1 MTRESRLSFYAGMG
15 RANSRPWRPE
25 AKIRKHRMGV
35 GLSLPPTGDRACR
48 CIETHQNKS
57 WRDPMRVLHL
67 SRPNQQGWIWTRHRL
82 SATAQSSGTPLHRCA
97 RGCAYRVSIMARSR
111 SGPARLSAR
120 LAVGPAT
127 PSADSKP
134 IACRCAPPKRATRH

>member
-1 MTRESRLSFYAGMG
+1 MRGSGW
-15 RANSRPWRPE
+15 ANSRPWRPE
-25 AKIRKHRMGV
+25 AKIRKHLMGV
-35 GLSLPPTGDRACR
+35 GLSLPPTGERSCR
-48 CIETHQNKS
+48 CIETHQDKS

-82 SATAQSSGTPLHRCA
+82 SATAQSSGTPLRRCA

-111 SGPARLSAR
+111 SSPARLSACLAGIGASSELLASILR
-120 LAVGPAT
+120 LR
-127 PSADSKP
+127 KP